1 MVFASR
7 SGKGLDPEVLERCQK
22 RWKPEASLACRHPV
36 YENVT
41 VMAVTCDG
49 KPECYGDIDEED
61 CKQNNIGI
69 VLGRNQV

>member
-1 MVFASR
+1 M
-7 SGKGLDPEVLERCQK
+7 E
-22 RWKPEASLACRHPV
+22 CRDPV
-36 YENVT
+36 YQNMT

-49 KPECYGDIDEED
+49 KPECYGDIDEKD